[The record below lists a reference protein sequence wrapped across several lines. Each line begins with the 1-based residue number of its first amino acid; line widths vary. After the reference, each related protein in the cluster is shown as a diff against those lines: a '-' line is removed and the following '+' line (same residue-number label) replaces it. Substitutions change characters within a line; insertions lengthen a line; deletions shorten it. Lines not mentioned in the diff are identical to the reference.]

1 MLLRTKMVATDME
14 ISMAYRT
21 SRMIAAPALA
31 LALAVAGPGQAQ
43 EIAGSGIAASEVG
56 NSGGRKLDFVSE
68 VPDGAALGII
78 APSGELPGDL
88 PLSQADRAAVE
99 AALAAAEFEGEQGDT
114 LALRGIGERPLIVV
128 AGAAQEPSAQDWRET
143 GAELAHALG
152 EDEGSVAIV
161 GADGA
166 SPMAEAALGFALGQY
181 RFDRY
186 KSDRKA
192 AASSWPALFVGPEA
206 AAASELWQNRHS
218 HLADAVRF
226 ARDLVNEP
234 ASAIYPDSF
243 IARTREA
250 FAGAPGVTIEVLDQ
264 ADFRRLGMGAIAG
277 VGQGSP
283 RGARLMIIR
292 YEGAGGAPL
301 ALIGKGIT
309 FDTGGISLKPNSG
322 MWAMKGDMSGAA
334 AVTGAA
340 LSLARSRAPVNIVA
354 VAALAENMPDGNAQR
369 PGDIV
374 RTMSGKTIE
383 IRSTDAEGRLV
394 LSDAIEYT
402 IAQHRPRA
410 IVDIATLTGAVMRA
424 LGSEYAGLFTRQDEV
439 AARVIAAGDR
449 AGEPV
454 WRLPL
459 HPNYEKAIESDYA
472 DIKNSDTSPAPGAS
486 AGAHFVGHF
495 VPEDLVWAH
504 IDMAGVDMP
513 DNPGAILPMGA
524 SGYGVRLLDE
534 LARSW
539 PAGE

>member
-1 MLLRTKMVATDME
+1 MT
-14 ISMAYRT
+14 YR
-21 SRMIAAPALA
+21 SFRNCLASALA
-31 LALAVAGPGQAQ
+31 LSLIAGTPSWAQ
-43 EIAGSGIAASEVG
+43 EVIGSGIAASEAE
-56 NSGGRKLDFVSE
+56 NSAGRKLSFAAE
-68 VPDGAALGII
+68 VPAGAALAII
-78 APSGELPGDL
+78 AAGGTLPADA
-88 PLSQADRAAVE
+88 PLSAGERAAVE
-99 AALAAAEFEGEQGDT
+99 AAIASAGFEGKQGET
-114 LALRGIGERPLIVV
+114 LALRGIGAWPAVLV
-128 AGAAQEPSAQDWRET
+128 AGVEEMPDANDLRET
-143 GAELAHALG
+143 GALLAQGLGAEKHELAIIG
-152 EDEGSVAIV
+152 TGDE
-161 GADGA
+161 A
-166 SPMAEAALGFALGQY
+166 STAEAALGFALGQY

-186 KSDRKA
+186 KSAREEESPAPA
-192 AASSWPALFVGPEA
+192 AIFVGPQAGA
-206 AAASELWQNRHS
+206 AQAAWQARQS
-218 HLADAVRF
+218 HLAEAVRF

-234 ASAIYPDSF
+234 ASAVYPESF

-250 FAGAPGVTIEVLDQ
+250 FADVPNVTIEVLDQ

-283 RGARLMIIR
+283 RGARMMIIT
-292 YEGAGGAPL
+292 YDAAGGPPL

-322 MWAMKGDMSGAA
+322 MWMMKGDMSGAA

-340 LSLARSRAPVNIVA
+340 LSLAKSRASVNVVA
-354 VAALAENMPDGNAQR
+354 VVALAENMPDGNAQR

-394 LSDAIEYT
+394 LADAIEY
-402 IAQHRPRA
+402 AVANYKPRA
-410 IVDIATLTGAVMRA
+410 IVDIATLTGAVIGA

-439 AARVIAAGDR
+439 AERVSEAADR

-459 HPNYEKAIESDYA
+459 HPSYEKAIKSDYA

-486 AGAHFVGHF
+486 AGAHFIGHF
-495 VPEDLVWAH
+495 VPEEIDWAH

-513 DNPGAILPMGA
+513 DTPGAILPMGA

-534 LARSW
+534 LARNW
-539 PAGE
+539 PEPE

>member
-1 MLLRTKMVATDME
+1 
-14 ISMAYRT
+14 MAYRT
-21 SRMIAAPALA
+21 SRTIAAPLLA
-31 LALAVAGPGQAQ
+31 LALAVAGPAHAQ
-43 EIAGSGIAASEVG
+43 EIAGSGIAASDAE
-56 NSGGRKLDFVSE
+56 NSSGRAIDFVAE
-68 VPDGAALGII
+68 VPEGAALGII
-78 APSGELPGDL
+78 APGGELPAGL
-88 PLSQADRAAVE
+88 TLSDADRTAVE
-99 AALAAAEFEGEQGDT
+99 AALEAADFGGKQGDT
-114 LALRGIGERPLIVV
+114 LALRGIGGRSLIVV
-128 AGAAQEPSAQDWRET
+128 AGLAAAPAAQDWRET
-143 GAELAHALG
+143 GAELASTLG
-152 EDEGSVAIV
+152 DQEGAVAIV
-161 GADGA
+161 GADGG
-166 SPMAEAALGFALGQY
+166 SSMAETALGFALGQY

-192 AASSWPALFVGPEA
+192 AASSWPAMFVGPD
-206 AAASELWQNRHS
+206 ASSARELWQARHS
-218 HLADAVRF
+218 HLADSVRF

-234 ASAIYPDSF
+234 ASAIYPESF
-243 IARTREA
+243 IARAQEA
-250 FAGAPGVTIEVLDQ
+250 FAGVQGVTIEVLDQ

-292 YEGAGGAPL
+292 YEGAGGPPL

-340 LSLARSRAPVNIVA
+340 LSLARSKAPVNVVA

-402 IAQHRPRA
+402 VAQHRPRA
-410 IVDIATLTGAVMRA
+410 LVDIATLTGAVMRA

-439 AARVIAAGDR
+439 AARVMEAGDR

-472 DIKNSDTSPAPGAS
+472 DIKNSDNSPAPGAS

-495 VPEDLVWAH
+495 VPEGLAWAH